1 MGEICQPMTSGRN
14 LRGGQMDF
22 GLGETLFSVR
32 LKKGRAISD
41 HRGLDSY
48 IINLRFSF

>member
-22 GLGETLFSVR
+22 GLGETLFLFR

-41 HRGLDSY
+41 HRGLDFY
-48 IINLRFSF
+48 IINLRISF